1 MEKKK
6 VRLIF
11 IDIDGVFNS
20 LTYYKSDRF
29 NNEPTYPLSE
39 FDTECVKRYM
49 NIIEKTGAKTVI
61 SSSWRFTD
69 GLRNIMEQVGFYGT
83 ALEFEI
89 TPYLGTIRGLEIR
102 SYLEQYEDTH
112 KNEEV
117 ESYCIIDDETDMLY
131 EQKDNFV
138 NTDINFGLTDEDVD
152 KVIKILNNNKS

>member
-1 MEKKK
+1 MTMEKKK

-69 GLRNIMEQVGFYGT
+69 GLRNIMEHVGFYGT
-83 ALEFEI
+83 ALDFEV
-89 TPYLGTIRGLEIR
+89 TPYLGTIRGLEIKA
-102 SYLEQYEDTH
+102 YLDEYEDKH
-112 KNEEV
+112 IGEEV

-138 NTDINFGLTDEDVD
+138 NTNINFGLTDEDAD
-152 KVIKILNNNKS
+152 KVIRILLNI

>member
-6 VRLIF
+6 VKIVF
-11 IDIDGVFNS
+11 IDIDGVFNHLS
-20 LTYYKSDRF
+20 YYKSHRF
-29 NNEPTYPLSE
+29 CDGRTYPLSE
-39 FDTECVKRYM
+39 FDPDCVKRYM
-49 NIIEKTGAKTVI
+49 RIIEKTGAKTVI

-69 GLRNIMEQVGFYGT
+69 GLRNIMEQVGFYGS
-83 ALEFEI
+83 ALEFET

-138 NTDINFGLTDEDVD
+138 NTDINFGLTDEDTD
-152 KVIKILNNNKS
+152 KVIKILLNI